1 MEIRETRS
9 SNKGTSVTKCDLVVQ
24 LEGVTLPDL
33 INGQEEW
40 EVDHIVANKFICV
53 KLHYLVCCKAGT
65 ALQFGCR

>member
-1 MEIRETRS
+1 M
-9 SNKGTSVTKCDLVVQ
+9 TKCDLVVQ

-53 KLHYLVCCKAGT
+53 KLHYLVCCKGYSSAEDT
-65 ALQFGCR
+65 